1 MKIAVGSDHA
11 GFQFK
16 RKVIEALIALGHEP
30 FDIGAFSEE
39 RADYPDFAV
48 KVAHEVTSGRATYG
62 VTVCMTGNGMNI
74 AANKVDGIR
83 AGLVLNPEMAMYTR
97 SHNNA
102 NVLTLSSRYTDP
114 SALELILKTFIET
127 PFEGGR
133 HSQRVQKIQDIESSG
148 S

>member
-16 RKVIEALIALGHEP
+16 QKVIEALKALGHEP
-30 FDIGAFSEE
+30 VDVGTYSEE
-39 RADYPDFAV
+39 RADYPDYAV
-48 KVAHEVTSGRATYG
+48 KVANEVTSKRATYG
-62 VTVCMTGNGMNI
+62 VTICMTGNGMNI
-74 AANKVDGIR
+74 AANKIHGIR

-102 NVLTLSSRYTDP
+102 NVLTLSARYTDV
-114 SALELILKTFIET
+114 SALQSILRSFIET

-133 HSQRVQKIQDIESSG
+133 HIQRVQKIADIESAG

>member
-16 RKVIEALIALGHEP
+16 QKVIEALTALGHEAI
-30 FDIGAFSEE
+30 DMGTFSEE

-48 KVAHEVTSGRATYG
+48 KVANEVTSGRATYG

-83 AGLVLNPEMAMYTR
+83 AGLVLTTEMAMYTR

-102 NVLTLSSRYTDP
+102 NILTLSSRYTDP
-114 SALELILKTFIET
+114 TALESILKTFIET
-127 PFEGGR
+127 PFAGGQ
-133 HSQRVQKIQDIESSG
+133 HSQRIQKIEDIESSG

>member
-16 RKVIEALIALGHEP
+16 QKVIETLRALGHEP
-30 FDIGAFSEE
+30 VDVGVFTEE
-39 RADYPDFAV
+39 RADYPDYAV
-48 KVAHEVTSGRATYG
+48 KVAHEVTSGIATYG

-74 AANKVDGIR
+74 AANKIHGIR
-83 AGLVLNPEMAMYTR
+83 AGLVLTPEMAMYTR

-102 NVLTLSSRYTDP
+102 NVLTLSSRYTDVTLLQ
-114 SALELILKTFIET
+114 SILKTFIET

-133 HSQRVQKIQDIESSG
+133 HVQRVQKITDIESAG

>member
-16 RKVIEALIALGHEP
+16 QKVIDALKALGHEP
-30 FDIGAFSEE
+30 VDLGTYSEE
-39 RADYPDFAV
+39 RADYPDFAI
-48 KVAHEVTSGRATYG
+48 KVANEVISGRAAYG

-74 AANKVDGIR
+74 AANKIHGIR
-83 AGLVLNPEMAMYTR
+83 AGLVLTPEMAMYTR

-102 NVLTLSSRYTDP
+102 NVLTLSARYTEL
-114 SALELILKTFIET
+114 SSLESILKTFIET

-133 HSQRVQKIQDIESSG
+133 HAQRIQKISDIESSG
-148 S
+148 C